1 MHRTIIKGAIRIVP
15 VFCLL
20 SFIWVFLQPFT
31 TLAGEKETAEATTDL
46 LAPCQAQYEKI
57 MALTRAG
64 QLPAESGEKA
74 RQYWLALR
82 KYMIQSDA
90 TLAVLRLEAQ
100 EKQGA
105 GKGDSLDAILRTADE
120 RARTLLQYQDN
131 FDRLLP
137 GRQSSSPE
145 VVSRMQAISEES
157 DAAAATETVPAP
169 ELGRPAPSPITITFD
184 PENLADGDQFME

>member
-1 MHRTIIKGAIRIVP
+1 MYQTIIKGTIRMVP

-20 SFIWVFLQPFT
+20 LLAWAFLQPPLP
-31 TLAGEKETAEATTDL
+31 LAGEIETADTTIDL

-64 QLPAESGEKA
+64 QLPAESGKKA
-74 RQYWLALR
+74 RQYWLELR

-90 TLAVLRLEAQ
+90 TLAILRLEAQ

-105 GKGDSLDAILRTADE
+105 TKDDSLAAILRIADE

-131 FDRLLP
+131 FDRLLT
-137 GRQSSSPE
+137 GRQSENQE
-145 VVSRMQAISEES
+145 VISGIPSIGKES
-157 DAAAATETVPAP
+157 DVSSGPAVNP
-169 ELGRPAPSPITITFD
+169 KSESGSASSSITITFD
-184 PENLADGDQFME
+184 PEDLGDGDQFME